1 MADQMSLIRQFIIA
15 EFVRDGSTID
25 ETTNLL
31 EQEIIDSLGIFTL
44 IAFIE
49 DRFGVRVAP
58 EEVNLENFETLASIS
73 SLVERKLA

>member
-1 MADQMSLIRQFIIA
+1 MADQMSLIRQFVID
-15 EFVRDGSTID
+15 EFVRDRSTID

-49 DRFGVRVAP
+49 DRFGVRIAP

>member
-1 MADQMSLIRQFIIA
+1 MADQMSLIRQFIID
-15 EFVRDGSTID
+15 EFVRDRSTID

-49 DRFGVRVAP
+49 DRFGVRIAP

>member
-1 MADQMSLIRQFIIA
+1 MPALRQFIME
-15 EFVRDGSTID
+15 EFVRDGSPID

-44 IAFIE
+44 ISFIE

-58 EEVNLENFETLASIS
+58 EEVNLENFETLAAIA
-73 SLVERKLA
+73 SLVDQKLG

>member
-1 MADQMSLIRQFIIA
+1 MADQMSLIRQFVID
-15 EFVRDGSTID
+15 EFVRDRSTID

-49 DRFGVRVAP
+49 DRFGVRIAP
-58 EEVNLENFETLASIS
+58 EEVNLENFETLASIT

>member
-1 MADQMSLIRQFIIA
+1 MPALRQFIME
-15 EFVRDGSTID
+15 EFVRDGSPID

-44 IAFIE
+44 ISFIE

-58 EEVNLENFETLASIS
+58 EEVNLENFETLDAIA
-73 SLVERKLA
+73 SLVDQKLG

>member
-1 MADQMSLIRQFIIA
+1 MADQMSLIRQFIID
-15 EFVRDGSTID
+15 EFVRDQSTID

>member
-1 MADQMSLIRQFIIA
+1 MADQMSLIRQFIID
-15 EFVRDGSTID
+15 EFVRDRSTID

>member
-1 MADQMSLIRQFIIA
+1 MADVMSQIRQFIID
-15 EFVRDGSTID
+15 EFVRNRSTID

-44 IAFIE
+44 IAFID
-49 DRFGVRVAP
+49 DRFGVTVAP
-58 EEVNLENFETLASIS
+58 EEVNLENFQTLGAIS

>member
-1 MADQMSLIRQFIIA
+1 MSQIRQFIID
-15 EFVRDGSTID
+15 EFVRNRSTID

-44 IAFIE
+44 IAFID
-49 DRFGVRVAP
+49 DRFGVTVAP
-58 EEVNLENFETLASIS
+58 EEVNLENFQTLGAIS

>member
-1 MADQMSLIRQFIIA
+1 VADQMSLIRQFIID
-15 EFVRDGSTID
+15 EFVRDRSTID

>member
-1 MADQMSLIRQFIIA
+1 VADVTPVIRQFIMD
-15 EFVRDGSTID
+15 EFVRDRSTID
-25 ETTNLL
+25 EATNLL

-58 EEVNLENFETLASIS
+58 EEVNLENFETLGAVS
-73 SLVERKLA
+73 SLVEQKLV

>member
-1 MADQMSLIRQFIIA
+1 VSDVTPVLRQFIME
-15 EFVRDGSTID
+15 EFVRDGSPID

-44 IAFIE
+44 ISFIE

-58 EEVNLENFETLASIS
+58 EEVNLENFETLAAIS
-73 SLVERKLA
+73 SLVDQKLG

>member
-1 MADQMSLIRQFIIA
+1 MADVMPALRQFIME
-15 EFVRDGSTID
+15 EFVRDGSPID

-44 IAFIE
+44 IGFIE

-58 EEVNLENFETLASIS
+58 EDVNLENFETLAAIA
-73 SLVERKLA
+73 SLVDQKLG

>member
-1 MADQMSLIRQFIIA
+1 MPALRQFIME
-15 EFVRDGSTID
+15 EFVRDGSPID

-44 IAFIE
+44 IGFIE

-58 EEVNLENFETLASIS
+58 EEVNLENFETLDAIA
-73 SLVERKLA
+73 SLVDQKLG

>member
-1 MADQMSLIRQFIIA
+1 MMPALRQFIME
-15 EFVRDGSTID
+15 EFVRDGSPID

-44 IAFIE
+44 IGFIE

-58 EEVNLENFETLASIS
+58 EEVNLENFETLAAIA
-73 SLVERKLA
+73 SLVDQKLG

>member
-1 MADQMSLIRQFIIA
+1 MADQMSLIRQFIID

-49 DRFGVRVAP
+49 DRFGVRIAP

>member
-1 MADQMSLIRQFIIA
+1 MADVMPALRQFIME
-15 EFVRDGSTID
+15 EFVRDGSPID

-44 IAFIE
+44 ISFIE

-58 EEVNLENFETLASIS
+58 EEVNLENFETLAAIA
-73 SLVERKLA
+73 SLVDQKLG

>member
-1 MADQMSLIRQFIIA
+1 MADVMPALRQFIME
-15 EFVRDGSTID
+15 EFVRDGSPID

-44 IAFIE
+44 ISFIE

-58 EEVNLENFETLASIS
+58 EDVNLENFETLAAIA
-73 SLVERKLA
+73 SLVDQKLG

>member
-1 MADQMSLIRQFIIA
+1 VADVTPVIRQFIMD
-15 EFVRDGSTID
+15 EFVRDRSTID
-25 ETTNLL
+25 EATNLL

-58 EEVNLENFETLASIS
+58 EEVNLENFETLGAVS
-73 SLVERKLA
+73 SLVEQKLA

>member
-1 MADQMSLIRQFIIA
+1 MVDVTPTIRQYISD

-25 ETTNLL
+25 EDTNLL

-49 DRFGVRVAP
+49 NRFGVRVTP
-58 EEVNLENFETLASIS
+58 EEVNLENFETLGAIS
-73 SLVERKLA
+73 SLVQRKLA

>member
-1 MADQMSLIRQFIIA
+1 MADVMPALRQFIME
-15 EFVRDGSTID
+15 EFVRDGSPID

-44 IAFIE
+44 IGFIE

-58 EEVNLENFETLASIS
+58 EEVNLENFETLDAIA
-73 SLVERKLA
+73 SLVDQKLG

>member
-1 MADQMSLIRQFIIA
+1 VADQMSLIRQFVID
-15 EFVRDGSTID
+15 EFVRDRSTID

-49 DRFGVRVAP
+49 DRFGVRIAP
-58 EEVNLENFETLASIS
+58 EEVNLENFETLASIT

>member
-1 MADQMSLIRQFIIA
+1 VADVMSQIRQFIID
-15 EFVRDGSTID
+15 EFVRNRSTID

-44 IAFIE
+44 IAFID
-49 DRFGVRVAP
+49 DRFGVTVAP
-58 EEVNLENFETLASIS
+58 EEVNLENFQTLGAIS

>member
-1 MADQMSLIRQFIIA
+1 MADVMPALRQFIME
-15 EFVRDGSTID
+15 EFVRDGSPID

-44 IAFIE
+44 IGFIE

-58 EEVNLENFETLASIS
+58 EEVNLENFETLAAIA
-73 SLVERKLA
+73 SLVDQKLG

>member
-1 MADQMSLIRQFIIA
+1 MADVTPVIRQFIMD
-15 EFVRDGSTID
+15 EFVRDRSTID
-25 ETTNLL
+25 EATNLL

-58 EEVNLENFETLASIS
+58 EEVNLENFETLGAIS
-73 SLVERKLA
+73 SLVEQKLA

>member
-1 MADQMSLIRQFIIA
+1 MPALRQFIME
-15 EFVRDGSTID
+15 EFVRDGSPID

-44 IAFIE
+44 IGFIE

-58 EEVNLENFETLASIS
+58 EEVNLENFETLAAIA
-73 SLVERKLA
+73 SLVDQKLG

>member
-1 MADQMSLIRQFIIA
+1 MSQIRQFIID
-15 EFVRDGSTID
+15 EFVRNRSTID

-44 IAFIE
+44 IAFID
-49 DRFGVRVAP
+49 DRFGVTVAP
-58 EEVNLENFETLASIS
+58 EEVNLENFETLGAIS

>member
-1 MADQMSLIRQFIIA
+1 MPALRQFIME
-15 EFVRDGSTID
+15 EFVRDGSPID

-44 IAFIE
+44 IGFIE

-58 EEVNLENFETLASIS
+58 EDVNLENFETLAAIA
-73 SLVERKLA
+73 SLVDQKLG